1 MPDYKKMYLTLFAAT
16 EDVLDMLD
24 MLDADSA
31 AFRESF
37 LPIRIKTRLTQAQRQ
52 CEDIYMGNEA

>member
-1 MPDYKKMYLTLFAAT
+1 MELYQKMYLTLFAAA
-16 EDVLDMLD
+16 EDVLKL
-24 MLDADSA
+24 LDADSA

>member
-1 MPDYKKMYLTLFAAT
+1 MPDYKKVYLTLFAAT
-16 EDVLDMLD
+16 EDVLD

-52 CEDIYMGNEA
+52 CEDIYMRNEA

>member
-37 LPIRIKTRLTQAQRQ
+37 LPIRIKTRLTQAQQQ

>member
-16 EDVLDMLD
+16 EDVLDI
-24 MLDADSA
+24 LDADSA
-31 AFRESF
+31 ALRESF